1 MGDTGRKNA
10 SCGNEN
16 VQMAFFANWL
26 IITIGF
32 SIYHI
37 GYFIEH
43 LAGGANINSLNVI
56 YNLAD
61 FLNKIIFGMIIYSAA
76 LADTK
81 KGSWIREE

>member
-1 MGDTGRKNA
+1 MGTQEEKMLL
-10 SCGNEN
+10 
-16 VQMAFFANWL
+16 VVTKMFKWLFFSNRL

-56 YNLAD
+56 YNL
-61 FLNKIIFGMIIYSAA
+61 LIF
-76 LADTK
+76 
-81 KGSWIREE
+81 